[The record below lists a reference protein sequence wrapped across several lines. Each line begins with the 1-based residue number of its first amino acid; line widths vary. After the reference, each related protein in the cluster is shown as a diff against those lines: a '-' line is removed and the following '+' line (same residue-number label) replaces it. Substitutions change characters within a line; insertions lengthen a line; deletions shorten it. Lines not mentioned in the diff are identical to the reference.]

1 MITWLE
7 TDPELVLL
15 LHAFGT
21 WAMFGVI
28 WVVQLAIYPLFSRI
42 GSGSFC
48 QYEQSYTSRI
58 TWVVLPLMT
67 IELGTGL
74 LLALHP
80 GLELID
86 SQRYLGM
93 ALLAIIWLSTF
104 LVQVPLHHSLTREF
118 SNAAHQRLVK
128 TNWIRTI
135 AWSLRSLLVIS
146 MLGLCFGP
154 S

>member
-1 MITWLE
+1 MISWLE
-7 TDPELVLL
+7 TDPKLVLL
-15 LHAFGT
+15 VHAFST

-48 QYEQSYTSRI
+48 RYEQSYTSSI

-67 IELGTGL
+67 LELGTGVI
-74 LLALHP
+74 LALHP
-80 GLELID
+80 GFVPLNIE
-86 SQRYLGM
+86 RYSGVF
-93 ALLAIIWLSTF
+93 LLVVIWLSTF
-104 LVQVPLHHSLTREF
+104 MVQVPLHHSLTRGF
-118 SNAAHQRLVK
+118 SNDAHQKLVK

-135 AWSLRSLLVIS
+135 AWSVRSLLVVAMIYAY
-146 MLGLCFGP
+146 FG